1 MQPIVIVG
9 AGQAAAT
16 AIEALRREG
25 YAGGLILIGDEALL
39 PYSRPPLS
47 KKYLAGELAEERL
60 LLKPRSFYD
69 SHNVELRLGCRVT
82 ALDLASR
89 SVRLDDGSAV
99 GYDKLLLATGAAPRT
114 VNVAGH
120 DLAGIHYLRSAGDVG
135 RLRAELQ
142 PGRRIVIVGGGY
154 IGLEVAA
161 TCRALGLEVDVL
173 EMAERVMN
181 RVVAPDVS
189 AFFSAEHARHGVRLA
204 TGRLLAG
211 FEGDGAGRCR
221 AVHTLD
227 GGVFPADLVLVGIG
241 ATPNAALAEAAGLAV
256 ENGVAVDGECRSSDP
271 HVWAAGDCCSQTSVH
286 YGRRVRLESVDNAF
300 EQAKT
305 AAASMV
311 GKAVRHDRIPWFW
324 SDQYDLKLMIVG
336 LNFDYDLGVLRG
348 DPASRSFSYCYL
360 RGHELLA
367 LDAVNQMKD
376 YMAAKKVIQ
385 ERLLLSPARLAD
397 PSIPLR
403 EAVA

>member
-1 MQPIVIVG
+1 MHPIIIVG

-25 YAGGLILIGDEALL
+25 YTGSLVLIGDEPLL

-47 KKYLAGELAEERL
+47 KKYLAGELAEDRL
-60 LLKPRSFYD
+60 FLKPRSFYD
-69 SHNVELRLGCRVT
+69 SHNVELRLGARVT
-82 ALDLASR
+82 SLDAADR
-89 SVRLDDGSAV
+89 SVVLDDGTVLA
-99 GYDKLLLATGAAPRT
+99 YDRLLMATGAAPRT

-120 DLAGIHYLRSAGDVG
+120 DLAGIHYLRSVADVA
-135 RLRAELQ
+135 RLRAELR
-142 PGRRIVIVGGGY
+142 PGARIVIVGGGY

-181 RVVAPDVS
+181 RVVAPEVS
-189 AFFSAEHARHGVRLA
+189 AFFSAEHARHGVNLA

-256 ENGVAVDGECRSSDP
+256 ENGIAVDGECRSSDP
-271 HVWAAGDCCSQTSVH
+271 HIWAVGDCCSQTSVH
-286 YGRRVRLESVDNAF
+286 YGRRIRLESVDNAF

-311 GKAVRHDRIPWFW
+311 GKPVQHDRIPWFW

-336 LNFDYDLGVLRG
+336 LNLDYDLGVLRG
-348 DPASRSFSYCYL
+348 NPATRSFSYCYL
-360 RGHELLA
+360 RGDQLLA

-376 YMAAKKVIQ
+376 YMAAKKIIQ
-385 ERLLLSPARLAD
+385 ERLRLSPARLAD
-397 PSIPLR
+397 PTVPLR

>member
-1 MQPIVIVG
+1 MHPIIIVG

-25 YAGGLILIGDEALL
+25 YTGSLVLIGDEPLL

-47 KKYLAGELAEERL
+47 KKYLAGDLAEERL
-60 LLKPRSFYD
+60 FLKPRSFYD
-69 SHNVELRLGCRVT
+69 SHQVELRLGARVT
-82 ALDLASR
+82 ALDAAAR
-89 SVRLDDGSAV
+89 SIVLDDGSVLA
-99 GYDKLLLATGAAPRT
+99 YDRLLMATGAAPRT
-114 VNVAGH
+114 VQVAGH
-120 DLAGIHYLRSAGDVG
+120 DLAGIHYLRSVADVAG
-135 RLRAELQ
+135 LRADLR
-142 PGRRIVIVGGGY
+142 PGARIVIVGGGY

-181 RVVAPDVS
+181 RVVAPEVS

-256 ENGVAVDGECRSSDP
+256 ENGIAVDGECRSSDP
-271 HVWAAGDCCSQTSVH
+271 HIWAVGDCCSQTSLH
-286 YGRRVRLESVDNAF
+286 YGRRIRLESVDNAF

-311 GKAVRHDRIPWFW
+311 GKPVQHDRIPWFW

-336 LNFDYDLGVLRG
+336 LNLDYDLGVLRG
-348 DPASRSFSYCYL
+348 DPTTRSFSYCYL
-360 RGHELLA
+360 RGDQLLA

-376 YMAAKKVIQ
+376 YMAAKKIIQ
-385 ERLLLSPARLAD
+385 ERLRLSPARLAD
-397 PSIPLR
+397 PTVPLR
-403 EAVA
+403 EAIA